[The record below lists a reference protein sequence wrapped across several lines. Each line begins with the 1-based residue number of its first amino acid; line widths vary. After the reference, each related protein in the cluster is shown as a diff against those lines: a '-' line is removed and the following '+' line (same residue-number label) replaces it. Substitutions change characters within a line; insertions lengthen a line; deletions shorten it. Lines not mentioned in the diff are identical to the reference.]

1 MTLRLLCLL
10 VEADNPSE
18 VVGQVKRIAGVHSAE
33 TIPGTQ
39 FITMILA
46 TQQPDTEARIA
57 ELPGVTAVSVGTGL
71 SIRRKG
77 AQSSGT

>member
-18 VVGQVKRIAGVHSAE
+18 VVGPVKGVAGVHSAA

-39 FITMILA
+39 LIIVNIA
-46 TQQPDTEARIA
+46 THEPDTRVRIA
-57 ELPGVTAVSVGTGL
+57 ELPGVLAVSVTSGLMARQRSTGT
-71 SIRRKG
+71 
-77 AQSSGT
+77 